1 MPARRPGEA
10 RCYLRRS
17 SAKQESSLEMQLEY
31 VLTAAKQH
39 GVRLRASL
47 ADLAHMQAKRL
58 TKYKDIFLDDA
69 VSGTRTK
76 RPAFDAMIAELK
88 AEPSVSHLFVHKRD
102 RLGRPR
108 SPLSMMVVEEDL
120 KLAGVTI
127 VTSEGVIAAGARGPE
142 ALGQSLTSLV
152 GYYESGEFSRK
163 LSERVVTKHIEL
175 ATQGYSTGGIPPYG
189 FGRFLEKSDGTLV
202 EIPMHQRHTERNCH
216 IRFLPNDEQ
225 RIKTWIWMLE
235 RLEAGWSTKRVAQ
248 RLNELG
254 IPTRDAG
261 RTRHDNGVEHEVSGK
276 WHESTVHALATN
288 PIIIGVKQYG
298 RYSEGV
304 HHRAQSTGFRPVTED
319 ELLLDGSGKTIENDV
334 SDRIRAAAG
343 FAAQFDPERWHRLQD
358 NLKARGSSQRGK
370 RKAHD
375 PAAYPLTPCV
385 FDLTCSCGGIMH
397 GVVRKD
403 RGVGRPVYR
412 CSIYTKTQGAKRNH
426 NNIDAEALLQFT
438 ARTLVALM
446 RRAAGRD
453 KLRATV
459 VARIREMQKAPPTAD
474 EAIREE
480 MFARVERL
488 RQKVAQAP
496 KRILEEDD
504 DDLRAALRAG
514 FRELQAELTAAEK
527 ALADAEKR
535 MPHREPPASVEAEV
549 EKAMALMDRIETV
562 CTDPAAREELNR
574 LVQDLGLRI
583 GLTFREGR
591 RNNRPV
597 RVLQGGIVAFGNRPL
612 PCTLR
617 NSSGRP
623 LAGGLPEV
631 ADDEQRDNEGGGQH
645 RGHTKHPG
653 EAERSAAGSRKA
665 PSDRKGGSAGS
676 RRTSRGGVRHS
687 PADRQ
692 SPRQPSET
700 GRLYKA
706 SRGDP
711 RRAFPDEAAPSQNA
725 REISR
730 SLPVPLPVPDLVRRG
745 CGAGEIGIS
754 A

>member
-1 MPARRPGEA
+1 MPARAPGEA

-31 VLTAAKQH
+31 VIAAARQH
-39 GVRLRASL
+39 GLRLRATP

-58 TKYKDIFLDDA
+58 TEYKDIFLDDA

-76 RPAFDAMIAELK
+76 RPAFDAMIAKMK
-88 AEPSVSHLFVHKRD
+88 AEPTISHLFVHKRD

-108 SPLSMMVVEEDL
+108 SPLSMMIVEEGL
-120 KLAGVTI
+120 KSAGVTI
-127 VTSEGVIAAGARGPE
+127 VTSDGVIAAGARGPE

-163 LSERVVTKHIEL
+163 LSERVVMRHIEL

-189 FGRFLEKSDGTLV
+189 FGRFLEKPDGTLV
-202 EIPMHQRHTERNCH
+202 EIPRHQRLTERNCH

-261 RTRHDNGVEHEVSGK
+261 RKRHDNGVEHVVSGK
-276 WHESTVHALATN
+276 WHESTVYALATN
-288 PIIIGVKQYG
+288 PIIIGLKEYG

-304 HHRAQSTGFRPVTED
+304 HHRAQATGFRPVSED

-343 FAAQFDPERWHRLQD
+343 FAAQFDPERWHRLQA
-358 NLKARGSSQRGK
+358 NLKARGTSQRGK

-385 FDLTCSCGGIMH
+385 FDLTCGCGGIMH

-403 RGVGRPVYR
+403 RGVGRPMYR
-412 CSIYTKTQGAKRNH
+412 CSIYTKTQGAKCNH
-426 NNIDAEALLQFT
+426 NNIDGEALLQFT
-438 ARTLVALM
+438 ARTLVTLM
-446 RRAAGRD
+446 RRVAGKD
-453 KLRATV
+453 KLRAAV
-459 VARIREMQKAPPTAD
+459 AARIREMQKAPPSPD
-474 EAIREE
+474 EAIHAELL
-480 MFARVERL
+480 AQVERR
-488 RQKVAQAP
+488 RQMVAQAP

-504 DDLRAALRAG
+504 DDLRAALRNG
-514 FRELQAELTAAEK
+514 FRELQSELAAAEK

-535 MPHREPPASVEAEV
+535 MPHRQPPTNVEAEV

-562 CTDPAAREELNR
+562 CGNPAAREELNK
-574 LVQDLGLRI
+574 LVQDLGIRI

-591 RNNRPV
+591 RNNRSV

-623 LAGGLPEV
+623 LAGGLPEQ
-631 ADDEQRDNEGGGQH
+631 ADDGHQNDDHGGQH
-645 RGHTKHPG
+645 DHHHGHPG
-653 EAERSAAGSRKA
+653 EANHSAAGSKKA
-665 PSDRKGGSAGS
+665 PSDRKGGSTGS
-676 RRTSRGGVRHS
+676 KRTSRGGVRPS

-692 SPRQPSET
+692 APRQPSET

-706 SRGDP
+706 SRGDTI
-711 RRAFPDEAAPSQNA
+711 RTCD
-725 REISR
+725 
-730 SLPVPLPVPDLVRRG
+730 LYVPNVAL
-745 CGAGEIGIS
+745 
-754 A
+754 

>member
-1 MPARRPGEA
+1 MPVRYPFKA

-17 SAKQESSLEMQLEY
+17 SAKQESSLEMQLDN
-31 VLTAAKQH
+31 VLAAAKQH
-39 GVRLRASL
+39 GVPLNASQE
-47 ADLAHMQAKRL
+47 DLAYMLANRLKRH
-58 TKYKDIFLDDA
+58 KDIYLDDA
-69 VSGTRTK
+69 VSGTRTR

-88 AEPSVSHLFVHKRD
+88 ADPSISHLFVHKRD

-108 SPLSMMVVEEDL
+108 TPLTMMLVEEEL
-120 KLAGVTI
+120 KSAGVTI
-127 VTSEGVIAAGARGPE
+127 VTSEGLISASAHGPE
-142 ALGQSLTSLV
+142 AFAQSLVSFV
-152 GYYESGEFSRK
+152 GYHESGEFSRK

-189 FGRFLEKSDGTLV
+189 FGRFLERSDGTLV

-261 RTRHDNGVEHEVSGK
+261 RKRHDNGVEHEVSGK

-288 PIIIGVKQYG
+288 PIIIGVKEYG

-304 HHRAQSTGFRPVTED
+304 HHRAQATGFRPVTED
-319 ELLLDGSGKTIENDV
+319 DLLLDGSGKTIENDV

-343 FAAQFDPERWHRLQD
+343 FAARFDPERWHRLQE
-358 NLKARGSSQRGK
+358 NLEARGTSQRGK

-385 FDLTCSCGGIMH
+385 FDLTCGCGGIMH
-397 GVVRKD
+397 GAVRKD
-403 RGVGRPVYR
+403 RGAGRPMYR
-412 CSIYTKTQGAKRNH
+412 CSIYTKTQGEKCNH
-426 NNIDAEALLQFT
+426 NNIDGEALLRFT
-438 ARTLVALM
+438 ARTLVTLM
-446 RRAAGRD
+446 QRAAGKD
-453 KLRATV
+453 KLRTAV
-459 VARIREMQKAPPTAD
+459 VARIREMQKAPPSPD
-474 EAIREE
+474 KAIREK
-480 MFARVERL
+480 MLAQVERQ

-504 DDLRAALRAG
+504 DELRAALRAG
-514 FRELQAELTAAEK
+514 FREMQADLATKEK
-527 ALADAEKR
+527 ALADADRR
-535 MPHREPPASVEAEV
+535 MPHREPPANIEAEV

-562 CTDPAAREELNR
+562 CANPAAREELNR
-574 LVQDLGLRI
+574 LVQDLGIRI
-583 GLTFREGR
+583 GLTFREGH
-591 RNNRPV
+591 RNNRPA
-597 RVLQGGIVAFGNRPL
+597 RILQGGIVAFGNRPL

-623 LAGGLPEV
+623 LAGGLPETL
-631 ADDEQRDNEGGGQH
+631 DDEHSDDDLGGQH
-645 RGHTKHPG
+645 CRHEEHPDG
-653 EAERSAAGSRKA
+653 ASGFAAGSKKA
-665 PSDRKGGSAGS
+665 PSNRKGGSTGA
-676 RRTSRGGVRHS
+676 RRTSRGGLRPS

-692 SPRQPSET
+692 TPRQPSET

-706 SRGDP
+706 SRGD
-711 RRAFPDEAAPSQNA
+711 R
-725 REISR
+725 I
-730 SLPVPLPVPDLVRRG
+730 
-745 CGAGEIGIS
+745 
-754 A
+754 

>member
-1 MPARRPGEA
+1 MPARAPSEA

-31 VLTAAKQH
+31 VLAAARQH
-39 GVRLRASL
+39 GVRLRASP

-58 TKYKDIFLDDA
+58 TEYKDIFLDDA

-76 RPAFDAMIAELK
+76 RPAFDAMITKLK
-88 AEPSVSHLFVHKRD
+88 AEPTISHLFVHKRD

-108 SPLSMMVVEEDL
+108 SPLSMMMVEEDL
-120 KLAGVTI
+120 KSAGVTI
-127 VTSEGVIAAGARGPE
+127 VTSEGVIVAGARGPE

-163 LSERVVTKHIEL
+163 LSERVVTRHIEL
-175 ATQGYSTGGIPPYG
+175 AIQGYSTGGIPPYG
-189 FGRFLEKSDGTLV
+189 FGRFLEKPDGTLV
-202 EIPMHQRHTERNCH
+202 EIPMHQRLTERNCH

-261 RTRHDNGVEHEVSGK
+261 RTRRDNGVEHEVSGK
-276 WHESTVHALATN
+276 WHESTVYALATN
-288 PIIIGVKQYG
+288 PIIIGVKEYG

-304 HHRAQSTGFRPVTED
+304 HHRAQAAGFRPVSED
-319 ELLLDGSGKTIENDV
+319 ELLMDGSGKTIENDV

-343 FAAQFDPERWHRLQD
+343 FAAQFDPDRWHRLQA
-358 NLKARGSSQRGK
+358 NLKARGTSQRGK

-385 FDLTCSCGGIMH
+385 FDLTCNCGGIMH

-403 RGVGRPVYR
+403 RGVGRPLYR
-412 CSIYTKTQGAKRNH
+412 CSIYTKTQGAKCNH

-438 ARTLVALM
+438 ARTLVTLM
-446 RRAAGRD
+446 RRAAGKD
-453 KLRATV
+453 KLRAAVT
-459 VARIREMQKAPPTAD
+459 ARIREMQKAPPSPD
-474 EAIREE
+474 EAILAELL
-480 MFARVERL
+480 ARVERL

-504 DDLRAALRAG
+504 DELRAALRAG
-514 FRELQAELTAAEK
+514 FRELQKELAAAEK

-535 MPHREPPASVEAEV
+535 MPHREPPTNVEAEV
-549 EKAMALMDRIETV
+549 EKAMALMDRIEAV
-562 CTDPAAREELNR
+562 CADPAAREDLNR
-574 LVQDLGLRI
+574 LIQDLGVRI

-623 LAGGLPEV
+623 LAGGLPEP
-631 ADDEQRDNEGGGQH
+631 ADDEQQGDSPGGRH
-645 RGHTKHPG
+645 GHHQEHPG
-653 EAERSAAGSRKA
+653 EADRSAAGSKKA
-665 PSDRKGGSAGS
+665 PSDRKGGSTGS
-676 RRTSRGGVRHS
+676 RRTSRGGVQPS
-687 PADRQ
+687 PADHQ
-692 SPRQPSET
+692 TPRQPSET

-706 SRGDP
+706 SRGD
-711 RRAFPDEAAPSQNA
+711 R
-725 REISR
+725 I
-730 SLPVPLPVPDLVRRG
+730 
-745 CGAGEIGIS
+745 
-754 A
+754 

>member
-1 MPARRPGEA
+1 MPVRYPFKA

-17 SAKQESSLEMQLEY
+17 SAKQESSLEMQLDN
-31 VLTAAKQH
+31 VLAAAKQH
-39 GVRLRASL
+39 GVPLNASQE
-47 ADLAHMQAKRL
+47 DLAYMLANRLKRH
-58 TKYKDIFLDDA
+58 KDIYLDDA

-76 RPAFDAMIAELK
+76 RPAFDAMIVELK
-88 AEPSVSHLFVHKRD
+88 ADPSISHLFVHKRD

-108 SPLSMMVVEEDL
+108 TPLTMMLVEEEL
-120 KLAGVTI
+120 KSAGVTI
-127 VTSEGVIAAGARGPE
+127 VTSEGLISASAHGPE
-142 ALGQSLTSLV
+142 AFAQSLVSFV
-152 GYYESGEFSRK
+152 GYHESGEFSRK

-189 FGRFLEKSDGTLV
+189 FGRFLERSDGTLV

-261 RTRHDNGVEHEVSGK
+261 RKRHDNGVEHEVSGK

-288 PIIIGVKQYG
+288 PIIIGVKEYG

-304 HHRAQSTGFRPVTED
+304 HHRAQATGFRPVTED
-319 ELLLDGSGKTIENDV
+319 DLLLDGSGKTIENDV

-343 FAAQFDPERWHRLQD
+343 FATRFDPERWHRLQE
-358 NLKARGSSQRGK
+358 NLKARGTSQRGK

-385 FDLTCSCGGIMH
+385 FDLTCGCGGIMH
-397 GVVRKD
+397 GAVRKD
-403 RGVGRPVYR
+403 RGAGRPMYR
-412 CSIYTKTQGAKRNH
+412 CSIYTKTQGEKCNH
-426 NNIDAEALLQFT
+426 NNIDGEALLRFT
-438 ARTLVALM
+438 ARTLVTLM
-446 RRAAGRD
+446 QRAAGKD
-453 KLRATV
+453 KLRTAV
-459 VARIREMQKAPPTAD
+459 VARIREMQKAPPSPD
-474 EAIREE
+474 EAIREK
-480 MFARVERL
+480 MLAQVERQ

-504 DDLRAALRAG
+504 DELRAALRAG
-514 FRELQAELTAAEK
+514 FREMHADLATKEK

-535 MPHREPPASVEAEV
+535 MPHREPPANIEAEV

-562 CTDPAAREELNR
+562 CANPAAREELNR
-574 LVQDLGLRI
+574 LVQDLGIRI
-583 GLTFREGR
+583 GLTFREGH
-591 RNNRPV
+591 RNNRPA
-597 RVLQGGIVAFGNRPL
+597 RILQGGIVAFGNRPL

-623 LAGGLPEV
+623 LAGGLPEP
-631 ADDEQRDNEGGGQH
+631 ADDEQQDDEGGGQH

-653 EAERSAAGSRKA
+653 KAERSAAGSKKA
-665 PSDRKGGSAGS
+665 PSDRKGGSTGS
-676 RRTSRGGVRHS
+676 RRTSRGGVRPS

-706 SRGDP
+706 SRGD
-711 RRAFPDEAAPSQNA
+711 RT
-725 REISR
+725 
-730 SLPVPLPVPDLVRRG
+730 
-745 CGAGEIGIS
+745 
-754 A
+754 

>member
-1 MPARRPGEA
+1 MPVRYPFKA

-17 SAKQESSLEMQLEY
+17 SAKQESSLEMQLDN
-31 VLTAAKQH
+31 VLAAAKQH
-39 GVRLRASL
+39 GVPLNASQE
-47 ADLAHMQAKRL
+47 DLAYMLANRLKRH
-58 TKYKDIFLDDA
+58 KDIYLDDA
-69 VSGTRTK
+69 VSGTRTR

-88 AEPSVSHLFVHKRD
+88 ADPSISHLFVHKRD

-108 SPLSMMVVEEDL
+108 TPLTMMLVEEEL
-120 KLAGVTI
+120 KSAGVTI
-127 VTSEGVIAAGARGPE
+127 VTSEGLISASAHGPE
-142 ALGQSLTSLV
+142 AFAQSLVSFV
-152 GYYESGEFSRK
+152 GYHESGEFSRK

-189 FGRFLEKSDGTLV
+189 FGRFLERSDGTLV

-261 RTRHDNGVEHEVSGK
+261 RKRHDNGVEHEVSGK

-288 PIIIGVKQYG
+288 PIIIGVKEYG

-304 HHRAQSTGFRPVTED
+304 HHRAQATGFRPVTED
-319 ELLLDGSGKTIENDV
+319 DLLLDGSGKTIENDV

-343 FAAQFDPERWHRLQD
+343 FAARFDPERWHRLQE
-358 NLKARGSSQRGK
+358 NLMARGTSQRGK

-385 FDLTCSCGGIMH
+385 FDLTCGCGGIMH
-397 GVVRKD
+397 GAVRKD
-403 RGVGRPVYR
+403 RGAGRPMYR
-412 CSIYTKTQGAKRNH
+412 CSIYTKTQGEKCNH
-426 NNIDAEALLQFT
+426 NNIDGEALLRFT
-438 ARTLVALM
+438 ARTLVTLM
-446 RRAAGRD
+446 QRAAGKD
-453 KLRATV
+453 KLRTAV
-459 VARIREMQKAPPTAD
+459 VARIREMQKAPPSPD
-474 EAIREE
+474 EAIREK
-480 MFARVERL
+480 MLAQVERQ

-504 DDLRAALRAG
+504 DELRAALRAG
-514 FRELQAELTAAEK
+514 FREMQADLATKEK
-527 ALADAEKR
+527 ALADADRR
-535 MPHREPPASVEAEV
+535 MPHREPPANIEAEV

-562 CTDPAAREELNR
+562 CANPAAREELNR
-574 LVQDLGLRI
+574 LVQDLGIRI
-583 GLTFREGR
+583 GLTFREGH
-591 RNNRPV
+591 RNNRPA
-597 RVLQGGIVAFGNRPL
+597 RILQGGIVAFGNRPL

-623 LAGGLPEV
+623 LAGGLPETL
-631 ADDEQRDNEGGGQH
+631 DDEHSDDDLGGQH
-645 RGHTKHPG
+645 CRHEEHPDG
-653 EAERSAAGSRKA
+653 ASGFAAGSKKA
-665 PSDRKGGSAGS
+665 PSNRKGGSTGS
-676 RRTSRGGVRHS
+676 RRTSRGGVRPS

-692 SPRQPSET
+692 TPRQPTET

-706 SRGDP
+706 SRGD
-711 RRAFPDEAAPSQNA
+711 R
-725 REISR
+725 I
-730 SLPVPLPVPDLVRRG
+730 
-745 CGAGEIGIS
+745 
-754 A
+754 

>member
-1 MPARRPGEA
+1 MPVRFPFKA

-17 SAKQESSLEMQLEY
+17 SAKQESSLEMQLEN
-31 VLTAAKQH
+31 VIAAAKQH
-39 GVRLRASL
+39 GVPLDASQE
-47 ADLAHMQAKRL
+47 DLAYMLANRL
-58 TKYKDIFLDDA
+58 TRYKDIFLDDA

-88 AEPSVSHLFVHKRD
+88 ADPSISHLFVHKRD

-108 SPLSMMVVEEDL
+108 TPLAMMMVEEEL
-120 KLAGVTI
+120 KSAGVTI
-127 VTSEGVIAAGARGPE
+127 VTSEGLIAANARGPE
-142 ALGQSLTSLV
+142 AFAQSLVSFV
-152 GYYESGEFSRK
+152 GYHESGEFSRK

-175 ATQGYSTGGIPPYG
+175 ASQGYSTGGIPPYG

-225 RIKTWIWMLE
+225 RIKTWVWMLE

-261 RTRHDNGVEHEVSGK
+261 RKRHDNGVEHEVSGK
-276 WHESTVHALATN
+276 WHESTVYALATN
-288 PIIIGVKQYG
+288 PIIIGMKEYG
-298 RYSEGV
+298 RYAEGI
-304 HHRAQSTGFRPVTED
+304 HHRVQAAGFRPVTED
-319 ELLLDGSGKTIENDV
+319 DLLIDGSGRTIENDV

-358 NLKARGSSQRGK
+358 NLKARGTSQRGK

-403 RGVGRPVYR
+403 RGVGRPMYR
-412 CSIYTKTQGAKRNH
+412 CSIYTKTQGAKCNH
-426 NNIDAEALLQFT
+426 NNIDGEALLQFT
-438 ARTLVALM
+438 ARTLVTLM
-446 RRAAGRD
+446 RRVAGTD
-453 KLRATV
+453 KLRAAV
-459 VARIREMQKAPPTAD
+459 AARIREMQKAPPSPD
-474 EAIREE
+474 EAIRAELL
-480 MFARVERL
+480 AQVERR
-488 RQKVAQAP
+488 RQMVAQAP

-504 DDLRAALRAG
+504 DDLRAALRNG
-514 FRELQAELTAAEK
+514 FRELQSELAAAEK

-535 MPHREPPASVEAEV
+535 MPHRQPPTNVEAEV
-549 EKAMALMDRIETV
+549 EKAMALMDRIEKV
-562 CTDPAAREELNR
+562 CANPAAREELNK
-574 LVQDLGLRI
+574 LVQDLGIRI

-591 RNNRPV
+591 RNNRSV

-623 LAGGLPEV
+623 LAGGLPEQ
-631 ADDEQRDNEGGGQH
+631 ADDEHRDDQDSGPH
-645 RGHTKHPG
+645 HGHEEHPG
-653 EAERSAAGSRKA
+653 EADRSAAGSKKA
-665 PSDRKGGSAGS
+665 PSSRKGGSTGS
-676 RRTSRGGVRHS
+676 RRTSRGGVRPS

-706 SRGDP
+706 SRGD
-711 RRAFPDEAAPSQNA
+711 RT
-725 REISR
+725 
-730 SLPVPLPVPDLVRRG
+730 
-745 CGAGEIGIS
+745 
-754 A
+754 

>member
-1 MPARRPGEA
+1 MPVRFPFKA

-17 SAKQESSLEMQLEY
+17 SAKQESSLEMQLEN
-31 VLTAAKQH
+31 VIAAAKQH
-39 GVRLRASL
+39 GVLLDASQE
-47 ADLAHMQAKRL
+47 DLAYMLANRL
-58 TKYKDIFLDDA
+58 TRFKDIYLDDA

-88 AEPSVSHLFVHKRD
+88 ADPSISHLFVHKRD

-108 SPLSMMVVEEDL
+108 TPLAMMMVEEQL
-120 KLAGVTI
+120 KSAGVTI
-127 VTSEGVIAAGARGPE
+127 VTSEGLISASAHGPE
-142 ALGQSLTSLV
+142 AFAQSLVSYV

-175 ATQGYSTGGIPPYG
+175 ASQGYSTGGIPPYG

-216 IRFLPNDEQ
+216 IRFVPNDEQ
-225 RIKTWIWMLE
+225 RIKTWVWMLE

-261 RTRHDNGVEHEVSGK
+261 RKRHDNGVEHEVSGK

-288 PIIIGVKQYG
+288 PIIIGMKEYG
-298 RYSEGV
+298 RYAEGV
-304 HHRAQSTGFRPVTED
+304 HHRVQAAGFRPVTED
-319 ELLLDGSGKTIENDV
+319 DLLLDGSGRTVENDI

-403 RGVGRPVYR
+403 RGVGRPMYR
-412 CSIYTKTQGAKRNH
+412 CSIYTKTQGAKCNH
-426 NNIDAEALLQFT
+426 NNIDGEALLQFT
-438 ARTLVALM
+438 ARTLVTLM
-446 RRAAGRD
+446 RRVAGKD
-453 KLRATV
+453 KLRAAV
-459 VARIREMQKAPPTAD
+459 AARIREMQKAPPSPD
-474 EAIREE
+474 EAIRAELL
-480 MFARVERL
+480 ARVERL

-504 DDLRAALRAG
+504 DDLRAALRNG
-514 FRELQAELTAAEK
+514 FRELQSELAAAEK
-527 ALADAEKR
+527 ALADTEKR
-535 MPHREPPASVEAEV
+535 MPHREPPTNVEAEV

-562 CTDPAAREELNR
+562 CGNPAAREELNK
-574 LVQDLGLRI
+574 LVQDLGIRI

-623 LAGGLPEV
+623 LAGGLAEP
-631 ADDEQRDNEGGGQH
+631 ADDEQQGDSTGGRH
-645 RGHTKHPG
+645 GHHQEHPG
-653 EAERSAAGSRKA
+653 GADRSAAGSKKA
-665 PSDRKGGSAGS
+665 PSDWKGGSTGS
-676 RRTSRGGVRHS
+676 RRTSRGGVRPS

-706 SRGDP
+706 SRGD
-711 RRAFPDEAAPSQNA
+711 RT
-725 REISR
+725 
-730 SLPVPLPVPDLVRRG
+730 
-745 CGAGEIGIS
+745 
-754 A
+754 